1 MSAPSRLAPWTAA
14 AFASELEPLPAVAG
28 PVWTIRG
35 AATEA
40 TISDQFRASAGD
52 YHARYAAGD
61 HFEGLFRQAL
71 EATGQTVAQAPLVL
85 DLGSGSGVNSVAP
98 CLRLFPGARIV
109 ATDLSAELLAILAD
123 YVAHR
128 DAQDQVACVVMDA
141 MGVHVSASAFDLV
154 TGAAILHHLVYPRRG
169 IEAAARA
176 LKSGGVAM
184 FFEPFDG
191 YGVLR
196 LAYQR
201 ILAEAKLRWTRLDP
215 RIDRALRAMDKD
227 IAARTTPDPTRPG
240 FADLDDKWL
249 FSAEVI
255 THIARDVGFSGV
267 EIVPHNDHASLYRDT
282 AQVQLRLESGVDD
295 LAFPGWALNILD
307 EFDAAI
313 PLWAK
318 RRTMLEGTIVLT
330 RA

>member
-1 MSAPSRLAPWTAA
+1 MPVPSRPPPWTTA
-14 AFASELEPLPAVAG
+14 AFASDLEPLSTEAA
-28 PVWTIRG
+28 VWTLSG
-35 AATEA
+35 AGTEA

-52 YHARYAAGD
+52 YHARYAASD

-71 EATGQTVAQAPLVL
+71 AATGAVIAQAPLVL
-85 DLGSGSGVNSVAP
+85 DLGSGSGVNSVVP

-128 DAQDQVACVVMDA
+128 DAQAQVACVVMDA
-141 MGVHVSASAFDLV
+141 MGEHASAGAFDLV

-169 IEAAARA
+169 IQAAARA
-176 LKSGGVAM
+176 LRPGGAAI

-215 RIDRALRAMDKD
+215 RIARTLRAMVKD

-240 FADLDDKWL
+240 FSDLDDKWL

-255 THIARDVGFSGV
+255 THIAREAGFSKV
-267 EIVPHNDHASLYRDT
+267 EIVPHNDHPNLYRDT
-282 AQVQLRLESGVDD
+282 AEVQLRLESGVAD
-295 LAFPGWALNILD
+295 LAFPGWARDILD
-307 EFDAAI
+307 EFDEAI

-330 RA
+330 KG

>member
-1 MSAPSRLAPWTAA
+1 MSAPPRLASWTTAA
-14 AFASELEPLPAVAG
+14 FVSELEPLTAAAA

-40 TISDQFRASAGD
+40 VVSDQFRASAGD
-52 YHARYAAGD
+52 YHARYAASD

-71 EATGQTVAQAPLVL
+71 AATRANIAEAPLVL
-85 DLGSGSGVNSVAP
+85 DLGSGSGVNSVVP
-98 CLRLFPGARIV
+98 SLRLFPGARIV

-123 YVAHR
+123 YLAHR
-128 DAQDQVACVVMDA
+128 DAQDQVTCVVMDA
-141 MGVHVSASAFDLV
+141 MGEHVSAGEFDLV

-176 LKSGGVAM
+176 LKPGGVAI

-201 ILAEAKLRWTRLDP
+201 ILAEASLRWTRLDP
-215 RIDRALRAMDKD
+215 RIRRTLQAMVKD

-255 THIARDVGFSGV
+255 EHIARDVGFAKV
-267 EIVPHNDHASLYRDT
+267 EILPHNDHASLYRDT
-282 AQVQLRLESGVDD
+282 AQVQLRLESGLDTVE
-295 LAFPGWALNILD
+295 FPGWALDILD

-330 RA
+330 KA

>member
-1 MSAPSRLAPWTAA
+1 MPAPPRLAPWTTA
-14 AFASELEPLPAVAG
+14 AFASPLEPLSGAAA

-52 YHARYAAGD
+52 YHVRYAASD
-61 HFEGLFRQAL
+61 HFEGLFQQAL
-71 EATGQTVAQAPLVL
+71 DATGATIVRAPLVL
-85 DLGSGSGVNSVAP
+85 DLGSGSGVNSVVP

-123 YVAHR
+123 YLAHR
-128 DAQDQVACVVMDA
+128 DAQEQVTCVVMDA
-141 MGVHVSASAFDLV
+141 MGEHVSAGEFDLV

-176 LKSGGVAM
+176 LKPGGTAI

-201 ILAEAKLRWTRLDP
+201 ILAEAKLRWARLDP
-215 RIDRALRAMDKD
+215 RIDRTLRAMVKD

-255 THIARDVGFSGV
+255 EHIAREVGFSRV
-267 EIVPHNDHASLYRDT
+267 EILPHNDHASLYRDT

-295 LAFPGWALNILD
+295 LVFPGWALNILD
-307 EFDAAI
+307 EFDEAI

-318 RRTMLEGTIVLT
+318 RRTMLEGTVVLT
-330 RA
+330 KA

>member
-1 MSAPSRLAPWTAA
+1 MPAPSRLANWTAA
-14 AFASELEPLPAVAG
+14 AFASALEPANVGSA

-40 TISDQFRASAGD
+40 IVSDQFRASASD
-52 YHARYAAGD
+52 YHARYAASD

-71 EATGQTVAQAPLVL
+71 TATGAMIAQAPLVL
-85 DLGSGSGVNSVAP
+85 DLGSGSGVNSVVP

-123 YVAHR
+123 YTSR
-128 DAQDQVACVVMDA
+128 RGEQEQVTCVVMDA
-141 MGVHVSASAFDLV
+141 MSEHVSAGAFDLV
-154 TGAAILHHLVYPRRG
+154 TGAAILHHLVHPRRG
-169 IEAAARA
+169 LEAAARA
-176 LKSGGVAM
+176 LKPGGVAI

-191 YGVLR
+191 YGLLR

-201 ILAEAKLRWTRLDP
+201 ILAEAELRRTQLDP
-215 RIDRALRAMDKD
+215 RIDRTLRAMVKD
-227 IAARTTPDPTRPG
+227 IAARTTPDPRRPG
-240 FADLDDKWL
+240 FEDLDDKWL

-255 THIARDVGFSGV
+255 EHIARDVGFSKV
-267 EIVPHNDHASLYRDT
+267 ELLPHNDHASLYRDT
-282 AQVQLRLESGVDD
+282 AQVQLRLESGIDS
-295 LAFPGWALNILD
+295 LELPSWALCILD